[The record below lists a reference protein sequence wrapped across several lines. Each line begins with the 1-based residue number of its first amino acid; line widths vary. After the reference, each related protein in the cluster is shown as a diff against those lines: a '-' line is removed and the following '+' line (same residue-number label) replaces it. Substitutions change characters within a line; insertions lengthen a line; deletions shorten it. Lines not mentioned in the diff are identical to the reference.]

1 MHDLLHFFTHIS
13 DEVRGVFLVG
23 GLTLFLLL
31 ESSVP
36 LFKMDYSKLKH
47 AGINISLPNFGWITY
62 TSFAPVFKIS
72 FKIPISTKS

>member
-13 DEVRGVFLVG
+13 DEVRGIFLVG

-36 LFKMDYSKLKH
+36 LFKMDYRKLKH
-47 AGINISLPNFGWITY
+47 AGINISFTVITLIVNLIG
-62 TSFAPVFKIS
+62 AVLILAAV
-72 FKIPISTKS
+72 